1 MQRKALNTALML
13 IGVGVFLGTTVFR
26 EDIARAAQIVSAE
39 IVAPL
44 DAQGNLKV
52 AEQGTADVRIT
63 NRAVTVTGTVEVNV
77 TTRKVLDEHVLVE
90 LGGPPVVTIGTV
102 DTASLSQL
110 RVVAGLRDPAFGNCP
125 GGVELDAEGPAGQ
138 LLSENLTTS
147 QLTEVIDIPGPEL
160 SFSLVNNVGE
170 DGCLADVTVW
180 GR

>member
-1 MQRKALNTALML
+1 MRRRALISALML

-39 IVAPL
+39 IVSPL

-63 NRAVTVTGTVEVNV
+63 NRTVTVTGTVDVNV

-90 LGGPPVVTIGTV
+90 PGGPSVIPIGTIE
-102 DTASLSQL
+102 TASLSQL
-110 RVVAGLRDPAFGNCP
+110 RVVASLRDPAFGNCS
-125 GGVELDAEGPAGQ
+125 GGVGLDVEGPAGQ
-138 LLSENLTTS
+138 LLSVSLTAF
-147 QLTEVIDIPGPEL
+147 QLNRVIDIPGPEL

-170 DGCLADVTVW
+170 SGCLADVTVW